1 MNILDKI
8 VDAKRSHVEACRKVT
23 STKELEKQ
31 SLFSRMPL
39 SLRERLLQP
48 QSSGIIA
55 EFKRKSPSKG
65 IINDRF
71 SAPEITMAYQNAGVA
86 GVSILTDEPFFGGSM
101 HDLTSSREQLS
112 IPVLRKDFII
122 DEYQVI
128 EAKAMGADLILLIA
142 AILDKHQVKS
152 FASLA
157 NSLGMEV
164 LFEVHDREELEKV
177 CPEVTLVGVNNRNLK
192 TFTVDINQSLEL
204 SNYIPAQFLKI
215 SESGIDNPES
225 IKTLKQVG
233 YHGFLIGENFMK
245 TANPGDACGSFISEL
260 NG

>member
-1 MNILDKI
+1 MNILDQI
-8 VDAKRSHVEACRKVT
+8 VVEKRFHVEACRKMT

-31 SLFSRMPL
+31 PLFGRTPL
-39 SLRERLLQP
+39 TLRGKMLQP
-48 QSSGIIA
+48 QSSGVIA

-65 IINDRF
+65 IINDSF
-71 SAPEITMAYQNAGVA
+71 SAPEITLVYQNAGAA
-86 GVSILTDEPFFGGSM
+86 GVSILTDEPFFGGSA
-101 HDLTSSREQLS
+101 HDITSSRQQLS
-112 IPVLRKDFII
+112 IPILRKDFII

-142 AILDKHQVKS
+142 AILGKNEIKL

-157 NSLGMEV
+157 RSLGMEI
-164 LFEVHDREELEKV
+164 LLEVHDREELDKI

-204 SNYIPAQFLKI
+204 SNLIPGEFLKI
-215 SESGIDNPES
+215 SESGIDNANS
-225 IKTLKQVG
+225 IKTLRQAG
-233 YHGFLIGENFMK
+233 FQGFLIGENFMK
-245 TANPGDACGSFISEL
+245 TANPGEACRSFISEL